1 MTCTNTKHTE
11 PDGFTQSLCVEWT
24 KFRAA
29 RGLMIGMVIALI
41 LITLFGLLIANTS
54 SGGGGSPRI
63 LVGPDGEAVTD
74 KFYFV
79 HQPLT
84 GDGSITLRVTSLTGV
99 ITYPPPNHDQIV
111 PGVVPWAKAGIIIK
125 DSTRQGSAYA
135 AMMVTGSHGVRMQYN
150 FYHDTAGHLDG
161 VSTESPRW
169 LRLTRSDDTIT
180 GYESTDGS
188 QWTKIDVANIAGL
201 PAVVQIGLF
210 VTSPGD
216 VTVSEGAMRFTNAT
230 AVFDHLELKGV
241 DPGVTWN
248 HDHIGIEST
257 TGPESGRP
265 GLPASGVK
273 ESGGTFTVTGSGD
286 IAPLGAD
293 EGSWPIER
301 SLISVLAGMIAV
313 IVVAVRFVT
322 SEYGRGMN
330 RNSQLTHPRRDRVL
344 AAKAIVIGTV
354 SFVAGLAAAIVVI
367 PISRQILLSNG
378 VHILPV
384 TLFTE
389 LRVIFGTAALLAVT
403 AIFALALAALFR
415 RSVVAVTTS
424 IAVIVL
430 SYILANFLPLGVS
443 QWLLRLTPAAG
454 FAIQQSIPEYPQ
466 VIGLYVPQAGYYPL
480 APWAGFAVLCGYTAL
495 ALGLAV
501 FRLQTG
507 TQQAETGCE
516 MNDAAYRSRHQ

>member
-1 MTCTNTKHTE
+1 MTSTNTKNTE
-11 PDGFTQSLCVEWT
+11 TDGFARILRAEWI

-29 RGLMIGMVIALI
+29 RGLMIGMVVALM
-41 LITLFGLLIANTS
+41 LTTLFGLLIANTS
-54 SGGGGSPRI
+54 SRGGGSPRN
-63 LVGPDGEAVTD
+63 LLGPDGEAVTD

-84 GDGSITLRVTSLTGV
+84 GDGSITVRVTSLTGM

-150 FYHDTAGHLDG
+150 FIHDTAGHLDG

-180 GYESTDGS
+180 GYESTDGT
-188 QWTKIDVANIAGL
+188 QWTKVGMARLAGL
-201 PAVVQIGLF
+201 PAKVEIGLF
-210 VTSPGD
+210 VNSPGN
-216 VTVSEGAMRFTNAT
+216 VTLSEGKRRFTNST
-230 AVFDHLELKGV
+230 AVFDRLELQGV
-241 DPGVTWN
+241 DPGVAWS
-248 HDHIGIEST
+248 HDDIGIVST

-286 IAPLGAD
+286 IAPLGA

-301 SLISVLAGMIAV
+301 SLIGVLAGMIAV
-313 IVVAVRFVT
+313 IVVATRFVT
-322 SEYGRGMN
+322 AEYGRDMI
-330 RNSQLTHPRRDRVL
+330 RDTQLATPRRDRVL
-344 AAKAIVIGTV
+344 AAKSIVIGTV
-354 SFVAGLAAAIVVI
+354 TFVAGLAAAIVVI

-378 VHILPV
+378 IHILPV

-389 LRVIFGTAALLAVT
+389 LRVIFGTAALLAV
-403 AIFALALAALFR
+403 AAVFALALAALFQ
-415 RSVVAVTTS
+415 RSVVAVTAS
-424 IAVIVL
+424 IAAIVL
-430 SYILANFLPLGVS
+430 TYILANFLPLGMS

-480 APWAGFAVLCGYTAL
+480 APWAGFAVLCGYAAL

-501 FRLQTG
+501 FRLQPSTKL
-507 TQQAETGCE
+507 AETGCE
-516 MNDAAYRSRHQ
+516 MNDTAPRSRHH